1 MSSLK
6 GDDFFISG
14 LATSHDASQLKGNVV
29 AVDATY
35 YLRLLLE
42 RSHEPLIPAVGGP
55 LALEDCIEVD
65 LNKWKANDCTPFFV
79 FDGCPVKGQ
88 DELSL
93 ELGRTANVGTN
104 AAWEL
109 YNNAQAQPAV
119 ETFGLHSGAYRLE
132 SFYPTLQ
139 SILRKRG
146 LHFLVPPFKAVSQ
159 IAFFSKVEQMC
170 GAIMGPRELLLYP
183 ISDVLIQAIDWD
195 SNKFLA
201 VDKDALKRHLNV
213 DDSILVD
220 ALLITGTSFLPPFPA
235 KTQQQAPNTVRDAVN
250 MLRTNGKHVKQ
261 VCQAFDDILKSQQP
275 DWFEKY
281 CKARMIVDHFIYI
294 ALNGAVEIEAKDT
307 LTEDSHEYLAL
318 RLPDELHHYLN
329 TGLIG
334 PRLLSYIT
342 HSRITVLPTL
352 DGVSSSEY
360 RQLVTQALMPVREL
374 ALGLVVP
381 RLHRGFHFKDIEVR
395 DWFSDPGR
403 TAIIRNST
411 FRTPSPKV
419 ATWGIEEKAV
429 KEQFPSWSL
438 SASASKDRSG
448 SIAFEVSAL
457 QAPGFAKATV
467 GKTGSKPKGIDSP
480 HHIVSTVMWRFLHLR
495 EYVDD
500 SHELTSWGK
509 ALATALSELEP
520 TVKKYPDVTG
530 LHEALLLALELIRLE
545 QLNGKPRQDEGD
557 VDPSLLLLSRSA
569 VLLRLRHEAI
579 GYTGPLRKDMLSF
592 ASQVSAVRDADRDLI
607 EAVLV
612 HMFLNNQTERKR
624 EPAEYWDI
632 SNALPFVNRNYN
644 AAMGVAVRTY
654 LEMDSDE
661 HRDLDKFASLYF
673 PKAKAI
679 REDVE
684 VFCAFFKALVAGI
697 KTLEQQ
703 ATKDVWVKA
712 QEFLESRTQ

>member
-6 GDDFFISG
+6 SDDFFISG
-14 LATSHDASQLKGNVV
+14 LAASHDTSQLKGNIV

-65 LNKWKANDCTPFFV
+65 LDKWKANECDPLFI

-93 ELGRTANVGTN
+93 DLGRTANNGTN

-139 SILRKRG
+139 GILRRRG
-146 LHFLVPPFKAVSQ
+146 LHFLVPPFKAVAQ
-159 IAFFSKVEQMC
+159 IAYFSKVEQMC

-201 VDKDALKRHLNV
+201 VDKDTLKRHLNI

-275 DWFEKY
+275 DWFDKY

-294 ALNGAVEIEAKDT
+294 GLNGAVEVEAKDT

-318 RLPDELHHYLN
+318 RLPEELHHYLS
-329 TGLIG
+329 TGLVG

-342 HSRITVLPTL
+342 HSKITIMPTL
-352 DGVSSSEY
+352 DGVASNEY
-360 RQLVTQALMPVREL
+360 RQLVTQTLIPLREQ

-381 RLHRGFHFKDIEVR
+381 RLNRGFHFKDIEVK
-395 DWFSDPGR
+395 DWFSDQSR
-403 TAIIRNST
+403 STIIRNAN
-411 FRTPSPKV
+411 FRTPNPKV
-419 ATWGIEEKAV
+419 DTWNIEESAIKAD
-429 KEQFPSWSL
+429 FTAWSL
-438 SASASKDRSG
+438 SAAASKDRAG
-448 SIAFEVSAL
+448 LINFEISAL
-457 QAPGFAKATV
+457 KEPGFSKKTI
-467 GKTGSKPKGIDSP
+467 GKPGSKPKGINSP
-480 HHIVSTVMWRFLHLR
+480 QHIISTVIWRFLHLR

-509 ALATALSELEP
+509 ALATALSELET
-520 TVKKYPDVTG
+520 TVKKYPKVTG
-530 LHEALLLALELIRLE
+530 LQEAVLLAFELIRLG
-545 QLNGKPRQDEGD
+545 QLNAKPRQDEGE
-557 VDPSLLLLSRSA
+557 VDASLLLLSRSA
-569 VLLRLRHEAI
+569 VLLKLRHEAI

-592 ASQVSAVRDADRDLI
+592 ASQVSAVREADRDLV
-607 EAVLV
+607 EAILV
-612 HMFLNNQTERKR
+612 QMFLNNQTERMR
-624 EPAEYWDI
+624 EPNEYWDI
-632 SNALPFVNRNYN
+632 GDALPFVNRNYN
-644 AAMGVAVRTY
+644 AAMGVAIRTY

-661 HRDLDKFASLYF
+661 HRDLDRFASLYF
-673 PKAKAI
+673 PKAVSI

-684 VFCAFFKALVAGI
+684 VFCGFFKALVTGI
-697 KTLEQQ
+697 KTLDQQ
-703 ATKDVWVKA
+703 VTKDVWVKA
-712 QEFLESRTQ
+712 QEYLESRTQ